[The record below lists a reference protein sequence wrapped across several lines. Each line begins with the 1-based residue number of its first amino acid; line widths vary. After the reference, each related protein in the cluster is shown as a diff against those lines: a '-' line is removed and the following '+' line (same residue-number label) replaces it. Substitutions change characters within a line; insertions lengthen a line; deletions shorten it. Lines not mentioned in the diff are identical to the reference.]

1 MKIKQDSFP
10 GKSPRSPEKNRPS
23 VKNVRF
29 RISIG
34 AIKHQDRS
42 SVWRGRVTLPG
53 NRASLRDSRQEV
65 QQVGTE
71 AGTLLSGLL
80 LTASSTCFLE
90 YHLPSDG
97 TAHGGLAL
105 LNQSLIKTMLYRLAY
120 KPVLL
125 AFS

>member
-1 MKIKQDSFP
+1 MW
-10 GKSPRSPEKNRPS
+10 GKSLQ
-23 VKNVRF
+23 F
-29 RISIG
+29 
-34 AIKHQDRS
+34 
-42 SVWRGRVTLPG
+42 TLPG
-53 NRASLRDSRQEV
+53 NRASLRECGQEV
-65 QQVGTE
+65 RHVGTE

-105 LNQSLIKTMLYRLAY
+105 LNQSFIKTMPYRLAH